1 MNKHDLSITNV
12 SIAQSPLTDR
22 KMYNLRYGGC
32 VISIIPCFNLQAHLS
47 FEDLDLKRTSNYPPH
62 LHLFGF
68 LLFERHTY
76 LQQTNR
82 TFPRLAPRFRDYRHD
97 RFLRFAL

>member
-1 MNKHDLSITNV
+1 MNKHDLSITYV